1 MTDEHGESGD
11 LEKLEKELC
20 GELLDATD
28 ILKKAKPPYHPNEF
42 RRMLNEH
49 KAVATVKKLLASNKD
64 IKDYKGL
71 YRLWEMANMDKVKIP
86 YALNC
91 SAEAIVYNNKKYR
104 KLFTAEEINICKE
117 RLTEL
122 DYFKKRNER

>member
-1 MTDEHGESGD
+1 MTDEHGELDD
-11 LEKLEKELC
+11 LEKLEEKLYD
-20 GELLDATD
+20 ELLAATD
-28 ILKKAKPPYHPNEF
+28 IFKKAKPPYHPNEF

-49 KAVATVKKLLASNKD
+49 NAVATVKKLLASNKD

-71 YRLWEMANMDKVKIP
+71 YRLWEMENMDKVKIP
-86 YALNC
+86 CALDC

-104 KLFTAEEINICKE
+104 KLFTAEEINTCKE
-117 RLTEL
+117 RLTAL

>member
-1 MTDEHGESGD
+1 MTDEHGESDD
-11 LEKLEKELC
+11 LEKLEEKLDD
-20 GELLDATD
+20 ELLATTD
-28 ILKKAKPPYHPNEF
+28 IFKKAKPPYHPNEF

-71 YRLWEMANMDKVKIP
+71 YRLWEMANMDKVKVP
-86 YALNC
+86 DALDC
-91 SAEAIVYNNKKYR
+91 SAEAIVYNNEKYR
-104 KLFTAEEINICKE
+104 KLFTAEEINTCKE
-117 RLTEL
+117 RLTAL

>member
-1 MTDEHGESGD
+1 MTDAHGELDD
-11 LEKLEKELC
+11 LDKLAKKLDD
-20 GELLDATD
+20 ELLDATD
-28 ILKKAKPPYHPNEF
+28 IFKQAKPPYHPNEF

-71 YRLWEMANMDKVKIP
+71 YRLWEMENMDKVKVP
-86 YALNC
+86 NALDS
-91 SAEAIVYNNKKYR
+91 SAEAIVYMNEDYR
-104 KLFTAEEINICKE
+104 KLFTAEEINTCKE
-117 RLTEL
+117 RLTAL

>member
-1 MTDEHGESGD
+1 MTDAHGELDD
-11 LEKLEKELC
+11 LDKLAKKLDD
-20 GELLDATD
+20 ELLDATK
-28 ILKKAKPPYHPNEF
+28 IFKKAKPPYHPNEF

-71 YRLWEMANMDKVKIP
+71 YRLWEMENMDKVKVP
-86 YALNC
+86 NALD
-91 SAEAIVYNNKKYR
+91 SSVEAIVYMNEDYR
-104 KLFTAEEINICKE
+104 KLFTAEEINTCKE
-117 RLTEL
+117 RLTAL